1 VSPTV
6 KTVLIVGGIAA
17 GAFVVA
23 KLVAPAPR
31 GATNLSVFGNS
42 SAASAGIAQGAI
54 AGIANLFSGNAS
66 NSSNPSA
73 SVPAYGSAG
82 NLTPAEV
89 KQQDAQVGAYDAQ
102 SGTVYGIAGIDY

>member
-1 VSPTV
+1 MSPTV

-23 KLVAPAPR
+23 KLVAPKP
-31 GATNLSVFGNS
+31 ATNLSVFGNS

-54 AGIANLFSGNAS
+54 AGLAGLFSGNAS
-66 NSSNPSA
+66 SSSNPSS

-102 SGTVYGIAGIDY
+102 PGTVYGIAGIDY